1 MLPFFTKNIYFNLL
15 VSSYLY
21 KCLQD
26 ICDSFE
32 KSDIKKELLA
42 QMNYQEQNEKKNQDT
57 YNNSV
62 DFIKD
67 EIAYR
72 SSFFKQMYWLMWRNC
87 NKI

>member
-1 MLPFFTKNIYFNLL
+1 MFSFSPQILILI
-15 VSSYLY
+15 SLY
-21 KCLQD
+21 PKCLKD
-26 ICDSFE
+26 ICDSFK

-42 QMNYQEQNEKKNQDT
+42 KINYQEKHEKKNQDI